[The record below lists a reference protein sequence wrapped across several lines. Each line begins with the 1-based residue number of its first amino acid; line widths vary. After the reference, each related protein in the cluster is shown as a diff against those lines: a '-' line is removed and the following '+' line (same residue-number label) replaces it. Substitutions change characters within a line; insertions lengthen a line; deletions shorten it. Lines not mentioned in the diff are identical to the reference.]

1 MASMKLC
8 HVHVLQRFNDCQWA
22 IIENVLV
29 SWDGRSILV
38 VVQENRFV
46 FRVPISSKL
55 EGL

>member
-1 MASMKLC
+1 MKLC